1 MTKGEKQV
9 KPKQS
14 RRLTSRHF
22 TPRAQTNYKPSIIHK
37 HIRPIC
43 VLYRIHPTHPYI
55 HGTCSIVYCA
65 VIISWLPNPTLSS
78 LFSSSRIHIPS
89 SPTSTFFHTFY
100 SSYHLSISHKTHSLI
115 QSSSVAIY
123 LPPPTTTITMDAPS
137 SSSSS
142 AQQSP
147 SVQMVPQ
154 PAPTQG
160 NNPSTAPFL
169 QDFTLIAEAAKRA
182 QMAIM
187 IRDFEDCGL

>member
-1 MTKGEKQV
+1 
-9 KPKQS
+9 
-14 RRLTSRHF
+14 
-22 TPRAQTNYKPSIIHK
+22 
-37 HIRPIC
+37 
-43 VLYRIHPTHPYI
+43 
-55 HGTCSIVYCA
+55 
-65 VIISWLPNPTLSS
+65 
-78 LFSSSRIHIPS
+78 
-89 SPTSTFFHTFY
+89 
-100 SSYHLSISHKTHSLI
+100 
-115 QSSSVAIY
+115 
-123 LPPPTTTITMDAPS
+123 MDAPS

-187 IRDFEDCGL
+187 IRDFEDCGLRKEGRIKKMAVDNLYSSSDHYGIFIGGDLRQWHVWLIPSHQS